1 MDHPDTSGAAAE
13 LDADA
18 GMGEREDGFPEPR
31 RKGPRVPKERQE
43 TVQSGGGAAPVW
55 GAIQESAYGID
66 KGVGWVRGFE
76 GLPHFPRGAVQ
87 GGGGGQGPGKG
98 DGVAG
103 SG

>member
-1 MDHPDTSGAAAE
+1 MDG
-13 LDADA
+13 DA
-18 GMGEREDGFPEPR
+18 GMGERKDCVMELR
-31 RKGPRVPKERQE
+31 RKGPRGPREGQKTEQF
-43 TVQSGGGAAPVW
+43 GGGAAPVW

-66 KGVGWVRGFE
+66 KGVGWVWGFE